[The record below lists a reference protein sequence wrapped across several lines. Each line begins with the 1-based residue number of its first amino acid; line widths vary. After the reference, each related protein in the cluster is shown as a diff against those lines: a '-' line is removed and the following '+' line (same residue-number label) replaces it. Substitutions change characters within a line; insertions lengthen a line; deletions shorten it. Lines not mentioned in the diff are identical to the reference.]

1 MAIPLAVSIA
11 LPPPTLTMQ
20 SAPRSRANAAPAST
34 MWTPESGTTSEKT
47 PAQASPSVFSMRPGT
62 SVRLARTESVTTRAR
77 EQPRARTSSRTSR
90 DEPGPKTTRVVFM
103 KMNERLES

>member
-1 MAIPLAVSIA
+1 MA

-47 PAQASPSVFSMRPGT
+47 PTQESPSVFSIRPGT
-62 SVRLARTESVTTRAR
+62 SVLVARTESVTITARA
-77 EQPRARTSSRTSR
+77 QPRARTSSLTSF
-90 DEPGPKTTRVVFM
+90 DEPEPKTTRVVFM

>member
-1 MAIPLAVSIA
+1 MPLAVSMA

-34 MWTPESGTTSEKT
+34 MWTPGVGHDVGED
-47 PAQASPSVFSMRPGT
+47 PGAG
-62 SVRLARTESVTTRAR
+62 VAEGLLDPRRDVGAAREDGSVTISAR
-77 EQPRARTSSRTSR
+77 VQPRARTSSLTSR
-90 DEPGPKTTRVVFM
+90 DEPEPKTTRVVFM